1 MANGRFEPGHTK
13 IPGSGNAPGNV
24 TLKNIVARE
33 KLSGENCPIDNAL
46 KILKAGDLSDNERL
60 QGWIKLIEYVASKLK
75 STEIKMD
82 DDSRKALTLAYANP
96 KQS

>member
-1 MANGRFEPGHTK
+1 MAKFQPGHEK
-13 IPGSGNAPGNV
+13 VGGRE
-24 TLKNIVARE
+24 KNTPNKANLFARE
-33 KLSGENCPIDNAL
+33 LLSGENCPIENAL
-46 KILKAGDLSDNERL
+46 KILKESGELSDNERL

-82 DDSRKALTLAYANP
+82 DDSKKALTLAYANP